1 MNKLLIVKN
10 ISREG
15 PGLLERILQDEFIS
29 YDVVDLS
36 AGQSIPSLDS
46 YKAMVVLG
54 GPDSANDDTQT
65 MKAELARVR
74 EAVNTGMP
82 YLGICLGLQVLVKA
96 AGGNVIKGNVK
107 EVGFRDPDDNQHT
120 ITLTEEGKNDP
131 LFAGLP
137 DRLDV
142 FQLHGET
149 VELTP
154 DMALL
159 ATGEFCRN
167 QVVKVSEYAYG
178 IQSHFELT
186 PEMLAGWAEQDPDL
200 MPLGKKTLRADFEA
214 IRESYT
220 RTGMTLF
227 RNFLTIAGPL

>member
-1 MNKLLIVKN
+1 MYKLLIVQN

-15 PGLLERILQDEFIS
+15 PGLLERILQNEFIS

-36 AGQSIPSLDS
+36 AGQSIPSLNG

-65 MKAELARVR
+65 MKAELACVR
-74 EAVNTGMP
+74 EAVDAGMP

-96 AGGNVIKGNVK
+96 AGGNVVKGTAK
-107 EVGFRDPDDNQHT
+107 EVGLRDPNNTQHT
-120 ITLTEEGKNDP
+120 ITLTEKGKNDP

-149 VELTP
+149 VVLTP
-154 DMALL
+154 DMTLL
-159 ATGEFCRN
+159 ATGELCRN
-167 QVVKVSEYAYG
+167 QVIKVSENAYG

-186 PEMLAGWAEQDPDL
+186 PEMLTDWAQKDPDL
-200 MPLGKKTLRADFEA
+200 VPLDKKTLHADFES

-220 RTGMTLF
+220 RTGKTLF